1 MTGYNDMIKGDWKF
15 NLNIGT
21 KSNIETIAINQSKYR
36 FKLNNISISPY
47 SIVSDI
53 EFPESFIDTK

>member
-1 MTGYNDMIKGDWKF
+1 MTGYNYMIKGDWKF

-21 KSNIETIAINQSKYR
+21 KSNIETIDINQSKYR

-53 EFPESFIDTK
+53 